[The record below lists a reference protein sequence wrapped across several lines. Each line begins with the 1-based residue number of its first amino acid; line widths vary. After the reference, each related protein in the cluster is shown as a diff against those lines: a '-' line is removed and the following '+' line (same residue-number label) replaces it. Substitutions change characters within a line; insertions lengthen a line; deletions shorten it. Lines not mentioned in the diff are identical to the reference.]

1 MEDMSASEIWLI
13 QLLSKVEINI
23 PQLWEQGVPGSVRM
37 LENLKEYYSKSD
49 GATKKKILGCIF
61 SEKLVLEKG
70 RVATSTFTE
79 PIQLIL
85 RISGVLGSS

>member
-1 MEDMSASEIWLI
+1 MSASEIWLI

-37 LENLKEYYSKSD
+37 LENLKDYYSKSD

-61 SEKLVLEKG
+61 SEKLVLEKVYDLCG
-70 RVATSTFTE
+70 TE
-79 PIQLIL
+79 SVLVISCKIQS
-85 RISGVLGSS
+85 R